1 MRIVLDAM
9 GSDQHPRPD
18 VEGAVLAA
26 REYGVI
32 VVLVGQHS
40 MITSELA
47 KHDTHGL
54 EFEVVNATEV
64 VTMEDRPGAV
74 LKSKPNSSMHVGM
87 QLVADGKADAFVTM
101 GNTGAALSIATLGPL
116 RRVEGVKRP
125 SLCAVIKL
133 PSNTITLLDVGANAD
148 SKPEWLEQFAI
159 MGSVYA
165 ERGLGI
171 SNPRVALL
179 SNGEE
184 EGKGNDQV
192 RQTLPL
198 LRQAP
203 IHFIGNIE
211 PKDVLRGGADV
222 IVADGFVGNVFLK
235 TLEAGTGMVVS
246 SLRDELKRSVLSM
259 IGAALS
265 QSAFRRVRKALDPFE
280 VGGAPLLG
288 VNGVVIIGHGRTNA
302 NGVKNG
308 IRQAK
313 QAVEGQL
320 IEQIRA
326 GLTRANAAVN
336 GEHSA
341 RE

>member
-9 GSDQHPRPD
+9 GSDHCPQPD

-26 REYGVI
+26 REYGVDI
-32 VVLVGQHS
+32 ALVGNSPQ
-40 MITSELA
+40 IRAELA
-47 KHDTHGL
+47 KYQTSGL
-54 EFEVVNATEV
+54 TLDVVDAPET
-64 VTMEDRPGAV
+64 VTMDDKPGAV
-74 LKSKPNSSMHVGM
+74 LKSKPKSSMHVGM
-87 QLVADGKADAFVTM
+87 QLVADGQGDAFVTM

-116 RRVEGVKRP
+116 RRIEGVKRP

-133 PSNTITLLDVGANAD
+133 PQTTIVVLDVGASAD
-148 SKPEWLEQFAI
+148 SRPDWLEQFAI

-171 SNPRVALL
+171 TNPRVALL

-184 EGKGNDQV
+184 EGKGNELV

-198 LRQAP
+198 LQKAP
-203 IHFIGNIE
+203 IRFTGNIE
-211 PKDVLRGGADV
+211 PKEMLRGGADV
-222 IVADGFVGNVFLK
+222 IVADGFVGNVLLK

-246 SLRDELKRSVLSM
+246 TLRDELKRSVLSM
-259 IGAALS
+259 IGAALA
-265 QSAFRRVRKALDPFE
+265 QAAFGRVRKALDPFE

-313 QAVEGQL
+313 QAVEGHL

-326 GLTRANAAVN
+326 GLAGVGAA
-336 GEHSA
+336 H
-341 RE
+341 

>member
-9 GSDQHPRPD
+9 GSDHCPQPD

-26 REYGVI
+26 RAYGVDI
-32 VVLVGQHS
+32 ALVGDSQR
-40 MITSELA
+40 IRAELA
-47 KHDTHGL
+47 KHQTSGL
-54 EFEVVNATEV
+54 TLDVVDAPEM
-64 VTMEDRPGAV
+64 VTMDDRPGAV
-74 LKSKPNSSMHVGM
+74 LKGKPKSSMHVGM
-87 QLVADGKADAFVTM
+87 QLVADGQGDAFVTM

-116 RRVEGVKRP
+116 RRIEGVKRP

-133 PSNTITLLDVGANAD
+133 PQNTIVVLDVGANAD
-148 SKPEWLEQFAI
+148 SRPDWLEQFAI
-159 MGSVYA
+159 MGSIYA

-171 SNPRVALL
+171 ANPRVALL

-184 EGKGNDQV
+184 EGKGNELV

-198 LRQAP
+198 LQKAP
-203 IHFIGNIE
+203 IRFTGNIE
-211 PKDVLRGGADV
+211 PKEMLRGGADV
-222 IVADGFVGNVFLK
+222 IVADGFVGNVLLK

-246 SLRDELKRSVLSM
+246 TLRDELKRSVLSM
-259 IGAALS
+259 IGAALARP
-265 QSAFRRVRKALDPFE
+265 AFGRVRKALDPFE

-313 QAVEGQL
+313 QAVEGHL

-326 GLTRANAAVN
+326 GLAGIGAAAQH
-336 GEHSA
+336 EAAA
-341 RE
+341 R